1 MKQSITLFCGGTSGE
16 HNVSINSA
24 KNVLAVIDHERYVV
38 TPVIVTRDGRWQ
50 IPKEN
55 WNGDLSIWPLAEDTV
70 TEYSALEGL
79 LELQKWKLIDLA
91 YILIH
96 GGEGENGQ
104 LQGFFDLV
112 GVPYT
117 GSSQKAAAITMDKPR
132 FQDVLTAH
140 GIRTPQS
147 MTVQWPLT
155 ENETIET
162 ITNRIESGFGFPC
175 FVKPAS
181 GGSSVGTSP
190 VETIEDLAKALELA
204 GADDDRILI
213 QELVSG
219 DELSCGVLD
228 VNGTPTPLLPTLI
241 KPKDG
246 VFFDYKAKYTPGASE
261 EITPAPISAELT
273 KEIQAKALLCHQL
286 FECNGVSRTD
296 FLLDSTRN
304 NDIVILE
311 TNTVPGMTQTSLV
324 PQGAAAI
331 GISFAQTVQHII
343 ESATKL

>member
-1 MKQSITLFCGGTSGE
+1 MKQSISLFCGGTSGE
-16 HNVSINSA
+16 HDVSINSA
-24 KNVLAVIDHERYVV
+24 KNVLAVIDRDRYNV
-38 TPVIVTRDGRWQ
+38 TPVIITRDGRWR
-50 IPKEN
+50 IPNTE
-55 WNGDLSIWPLAEDTV
+55 WDGALSIWPLADETT

-79 LELQKWKLIDLA
+79 VALQQRHWIDIA

-96 GGEGENGQ
+96 GGEGEDGR
-104 LQGFFDLV
+104 LQGFFDLA
-112 GVPYT
+112 GIAYT

-140 GIRTPQS
+140 NIRTPQS
-147 MTVQWPLT
+147 MTLAWPLSK
-155 ENETIET
+155 NETVAA
-162 ITNRIESGFGFPC
+162 ITTRIKNSFGFPC

-181 GGSSVGTSP
+181 GGSSVGTSR
-190 VETIEDLAKALELA
+190 VEIAADLESALISA
-204 GADDDRILI
+204 GADDHRILI

-228 VNGTPTPLLPTLI
+228 IDGIPTPLLPTLI

-246 VFFDYKAKYTPGASE
+246 VFFDYKAKYTPGASQ
-261 EITPAPISAELT
+261 EITPAPVSAELT
-273 KEIQAKALLCHQL
+273 QDIQAKALLCHQL

-296 FLLDSTRN
+296 FLLDSSRN

-343 ESATKL
+343 DSAAQ

>member
-1 MKQSITLFCGGTSGE
+1 MKQSIALFFGGTSGE
-16 HNVSINSA
+16 HDVSINSA
-24 KNVLAVIDHERYVV
+24 KNVLAVIDRERYAV
-38 TPVIVTRDGRWQ
+38 TPVMITRDGRWR
-50 IPKEN
+50 IPDTAWDGN
-55 WNGDLSIWPLAEDTV
+55 LSVWPLADDST

-79 LELQKWKLIDLA
+79 IELQQRNWIDIA

-96 GGEGENGQ
+96 GGEGEDGR
-104 LQGFFDLV
+104 LQGFFDLA
-112 GVPYT
+112 GIAYT

-140 GIRTPQS
+140 NIRTPQS
-147 MTVQWPLT
+147 ITIEWPLT

-162 ITNRIESGFGFPC
+162 ITTQIKSGFGFPC

-181 GGSSVGTSP
+181 GGSSVGTSR
-190 VETIEDLAKALELA
+190 VETAGDLESALVSA
-204 GADDDRILI
+204 GADDHRILI

-228 VNGTPTPLLPTLI
+228 INGVATPLLPTLI

-246 VFFDYKAKYTPGASE
+246 VFFDYKAKYTPGASS

-273 KEIQAKALLCHQL
+273 QAIQAKALLCHQL

-296 FLLDSTRN
+296 FLLDSSRS